1 MEAASPIVNENKLN
15 FKVSEIFDIDDIK
28 LTISY
33 NDEII
38 LFKAEEKDENIF
50 PQKEY
55 NLIQSLKDL
64 LNIDRYFRQFD
75 NIKEVFESLK
85 ILINN
90 KNISIIKKDNEIS
103 LKMKNL
109 NTNKEFFINL
119 KLKQKDIQSEL
130 KDIIPYI
137 SSLNNKIT
145 NLENQIKEM
154 KKDFDNKLQEID
166 KRHKNE
172 LDIYKRQIE
181 EYIEKNFQKKQKF
194 LFNDSNIV
202 QENEN
207 KLIYKWFG
215 DKNPFSAKLLL
226 NAKINDNFYKEFFDK
241 CGNVPNT
248 MLFIK
253 TTDGERFGGFTSV
266 IWPTKGQAKDTES
279 FLFSLTKKEKYKIIN
294 TESALGVDAN
304 NWISFGNGYDL
315 YLYNDL
321 NSSGGGTAKNHYDI
335 SGGDYSLSGGKNR
348 FRLSNCEIYQIEF

>member
-1 MEAASPIVNENKLN
+1 
-15 FKVSEIFDIDDIK
+15 
-28 LTISY
+28 
-33 NDEII
+33 
-38 LFKAEEKDENIF
+38 
-50 PQKEY
+50 
-55 NLIQSLKDL
+55 
-64 LNIDRYFRQFD
+64 
-75 NIKEVFESLK
+75 
-85 ILINN
+85 
-90 KNISIIKKDNEIS
+90 
-103 LKMKNL
+103 MKNL

-119 KLKQKDIQSEL
+119 KLKEKDIQSEL

-172 LDIYKRQIE
+172 LNIYKKQIE
-181 EYIEKNFQKKQKF
+181 EYIEKNIQRKRKF
-194 LFNDSNIV
+194 EFYGSNII
-202 QENEN
+202 QTNENE
-207 KLIYKWFG
+207 LIYKWFG
-215 DKNPFSAKLLL
+215 DKNPTSVKLLL
-226 NAKINDNFYKEFFDK
+226 NAKIDYNFYNEFFDK

-253 TTDGERFGGFTSV
+253 TTEGERFGGFTSV
-266 IWPTKGQAKDTES
+266 IWPTNGKVNDTES

-304 NWISFGNGYDL
+304 NWISFGCGSDL

-321 NSSGGGTAKNHYDI
+321 NSRGGGTVKNRYDI
-335 SGGDYSLSGGKNR
+335 SGGLHSLNGGKNN

>member
-15 FKVSEIFDIDDIK
+15 FKVSEIFAIDNIK

-38 LFKAEEKDENIF
+38 LFKSEEKDANIF

-64 LNIDRYFRQFD
+64 LNIDKYFRQFD
-75 NIKEVFESLK
+75 NIKEVFESFK

-90 KNISIIKKDNEIS
+90 KNLSIIKKDNEIS

-119 KLKQKDIQSEL
+119 KLKEKDIQSEL

-154 KKDFDNKLQEID
+154 KKDFDNKL
-166 KRHKNE
+166 KNE
-172 LDIYKRQIE
+172 LNIYKKQIE
-181 EYIEKNFQKKQKF
+181 EYIEQNYRRKGKWEFYG
-194 LFNDSNIV
+194 SNII
-202 QENEN
+202 QTNENE
-207 KLIYKWFG
+207 LIYKWFG
-215 DKNPFSAKLLL
+215 NKNPSSAKLLL
-226 NAKINDNFYKEFFDK
+226 NAKIDDNFYKEFFDK

-253 TTDGERFGGFTSV
+253 TTEGERFGGFTSV
-266 IWPTKGQAKDTES
+266 SWPTSGHAKDTKS
-279 FLFSLTKKEKYKIIN
+279 FLFSLTKKEKYKVIN
-294 TESALGVDAN
+294 PESALGVAAN
-304 NWISFGNGYDL
+304 SWISFGNGNDL
-315 YLYNDL
+315 YLYNNL
-321 NSSGGGTAKNHYDI
+321 NSSGGGTVKQYYDI
-335 SGGDYSLSGGKNR
+335 SGGGFSLNGGKNH

>member
-38 LFKAEEKDENIF
+38 LFKAEEKDANIF

-64 LNIDRYFRQFD
+64 LNIDKYFRQFD

-154 KKDFDNKLQEID
+154 KKDFDNKL
-166 KRHKNE
+166 KNE

-181 EYIEKNFQKKQKF
+181 EYIEKNFQKKQKL
-194 LFNDSNIV
+194 LFNDSNII
-202 QENEN
+202 QTNENE
-207 KLIYKWFG
+207 LIYKWFG
-215 DKNPFSAKLLL
+215 DKNPSSAKLLL
-226 NAKINDNFYKEFFDK
+226 NAKIEDNFYKEFFDK

-253 TTDGERFGGFTSV
+253 TIEGERFG
-266 IWPTKGQAKDTES
+266 
-279 FLFSLTKKEKYKIIN
+279 
-294 TESALGVDAN
+294 
-304 NWISFGNGYDL
+304 DL
-315 YLYNDL
+315 LV
-321 NSSGGGTAKNHYDI
+321 
-335 SGGDYSLSGGKNR
+335 
-348 FRLSNCEIYQIEF
+348 